1 MASAT
6 IFSAPFTT
14 TSRPAQPRT
23 TRGRAASSAGAAVL
37 SITGSI
43 VAIGIA
49 AVGLLVVPIAALVVF
64 GPTLFD
70 LLR

>member
-1 MASAT
+1 MLRLPAQGP
-6 IFSAPFTT
+6 APRGET
-14 TSRPAQPRT
+14 TSRAR
-23 TRGRAASSAGAAVL
+23 AAVL

-64 GPTLFD
+64 GPALFD